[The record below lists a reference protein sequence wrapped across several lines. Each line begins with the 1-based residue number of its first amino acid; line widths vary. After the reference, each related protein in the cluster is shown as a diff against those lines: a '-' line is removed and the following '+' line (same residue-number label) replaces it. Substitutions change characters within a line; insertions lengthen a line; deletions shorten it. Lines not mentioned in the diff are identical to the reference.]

1 MSDLKVLQ
9 TMNSFPMWKTIKLG
23 TYKDADDLLKTMK
36 KKGVLIGEWA
46 NDIIHQ
52 PAFTV
57 SPKKTNVELV
67 KATVD
72 DLGFKKGAARKDIYK
87 SALKLGLE
95 LCPNEVGPQ
104 LRLQYK
110 DQPYL
115 EWLLVAMEP
124 ITSSNGRLA
133 VFAVF
138 PNYPRF
144 SNYTRLALHGHDAH
158 PDYFWDDDYCF
169 VFARRK

>member
-9 TMNSFPMWKTIKLG
+9 TMDPFPVWKTIKLG
-23 TYKDADDLLKTMK
+23 TYKNPAALLKAMK
-36 KKGVLIGEWA
+36 KGGFIIGEWA

-57 SPKKTNVELV
+57 SPKKTEVELV
-67 KATVD
+67 KITVD
-72 DLGFKKGAARKDIYK
+72 DLGFKKGATRKDIYK
-87 SALKLGLE
+87 NAFKLGLE

-133 VFAVF
+133 VFAVL
-138 PNYPRF
+138 PNYPC
-144 SNYTRLALHGHDAH
+144 LALHGHDGH
-158 PDYFWDDDYCF
+158 PDYFWDHDYCF
-169 VFARRK
+169 AFARRK